1 LTEPTILHAILAQ
14 PNSIHKKRP
23 TQFQIVKL
31 EATVRQLSTSAG
43 HETHL
48 HMYTPLSAFAKK
60 NTQQGKLEKL
70 NNQSLWKNI
79 KNEKNLSAAF
89 RRPKIFRFWAI
100 SPEQD
105 GMF

>member
-1 LTEPTILHAILAQ
+1 LTEPTVLHAILAQ
-14 PNSIHKKRP
+14 PNSIRKNRP
-23 TQFQIVKL
+23 TQFKTVKL
-31 EATVRQLSTSAG
+31 EATVRQLNTSAG

-60 NTQQGKLEKL
+60 NIEQGKVEKL

-79 KNEKNLSAAF
+79 KNEKNMSAAF
-89 RRPKIFRFWAI
+89 RCAKIFRFWAI